1 MSYFIIEKLKKKNKK
16 KKKKKNENIY
26 IYIYIYFSKY
36 SLKDA
41 DKEQIKLLNILKSL
55 NESVKTVEKRSFLN
69 NIGLFLSAREKI
81 LNNFRI

>member
-1 MSYFIIEKLKKKNKK
+1 M
-16 KKKKKNENIY
+16 Y